1 MQIVSDVDLIEPTED
16 NKELIAKIKQEQEER
31 LKDVNYAIDLNTGD
45 VKQTSHTA
53 LILGN
58 IYPTDTP
65 KELHDKLYDYYLE
78 NIQDYKQDIQKYKK
92 KTYKS
97 IKPLQK
103 SIYEFNKL
111 FDTSYYNGFNLRV
124 KDLLSDP
131 IKNTTIEQRAR
142 AYTYV
147 QYNSI
152 NEYGIKDFI
161 ECNIQELIDSKT
173 HTMLLNASDLT
184 KVQAI
189 LKVNSKNIKD
199 KELLEQV
206 LYQSIYDIILDL
218 MTQDIKQE
226 LIDNS
231 KFYDKVHK
239 LYQEINQDIKD
250 IVDRFNTILKQLDTK
265 NDVVVSKSYTK
276 LPTNYSIDF
285 DIMRLFNNIYPNYK
299 FKSIDNDRHKDIDIK
314 AQLMFDL
321 DVNNPNNL
329 EDMRLLN
336 FIREGNIQLYPI
348 QSALI
353 TNFIKLRDYNNTD
366 KAIPLLSALKY
377 TTENKSLKL
386 PTRKKDLDLYEDF
399 MLFFNKC
406 KIQIKIFNRATGE
419 VYFEI
424 LKPIPLLANTP
435 AYKEGKYGYIIGNS
449 VINILKN
456 ELDTLNDTPK
466 QTTHLTDKH
475 YLTPKN
481 KSTPP
486 MINLI
491 QYIYPKIATMI
502 NTYKTKNKYQSKID
516 ITCLYDFQAM
526 YNKHPKANKEDK
538 RDVRDMLNEYLDQLI
553 VKGLITSYEP
563 IQTGKEINTYKIII
577 NKGAKI

>member
-45 VKQTSHTA
+45 VKQNSHTA
-53 LILGN
+53 LILSN
-58 IYPTDTP
+58 IYPTKTNQ
-65 KELHDKLYDYYLE
+65 ELHDKLYDYYLE

-111 FDTSYYNGFNLRV
+111 FDTSYFNGFNLRV

-184 KVQAI
+184 IVQKT
-189 LKVNSKNIKD
+189 LQKNYVND
-199 KELLEQV
+199 TELLEQM
-206 LYQSIYDIILDL
+206 LYQCIYDIILDL

-231 KFYDKVHK
+231 NFYDMVHQ
-239 LYQEINQDIKD
+239 LYQIINQDIKD

>member
-1 MQIVSDVDLIEPTED
+1 M
-16 NKELIAKIKQEQEER
+16 N
-31 LKDVNYAIDLNTGD
+31 NN
-45 VKQTSHTA
+45 
-53 LILGN
+53 
-58 IYPTDTP
+58 
-65 KELHDKLYDYYLE
+65 
-78 NIQDYKQDIQKYKK
+78 
-92 KTYKS
+92 
-97 IKPLQK
+97 
-103 SIYEFNKL
+103 
-111 FDTSYYNGFNLRV
+111 
-124 KDLLSDP
+124 
-131 IKNTTIEQRAR
+131 
-142 AYTYV
+142 
-147 QYNSI
+147 
-152 NEYGIKDFI
+152 
-161 ECNIQELIDSKT
+161 
-173 HTMLLNASDLT
+173 
-184 KVQAI
+184 
-189 LKVNSKNIKD
+189 
-199 KELLEQV
+199 V
-206 LYQSIYDIILDL
+206 L
-218 MTQDIKQE
+218 
-226 LIDNS
+226 
-231 KFYDKVHK
+231 
-239 LYQEINQDIKD
+239 
-250 IVDRFNTILKQLDTK
+250 
-265 NDVVVSKSYTK
+265 
-276 LPTNYSIDF
+276 
-285 DIMRLFNNIYPNYK
+285 
-299 FKSIDNDRHKDIDIK
+299 
-314 AQLMFDL
+314 
-321 DVNNPNNL
+321 NNL
-329 EDMRLLN
+329 ALLLQGLSLEIL
-336 FIREGNIQLYPI
+336 F
-348 QSALI
+348 
-353 TNFIKLRDYNNTD
+353 RDYNNTD